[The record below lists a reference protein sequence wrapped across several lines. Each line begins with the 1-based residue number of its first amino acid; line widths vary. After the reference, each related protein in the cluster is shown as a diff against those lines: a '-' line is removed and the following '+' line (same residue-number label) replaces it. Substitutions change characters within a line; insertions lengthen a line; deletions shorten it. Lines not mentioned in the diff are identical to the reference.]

1 MLSIRGIKVRIKR
14 KTHFAALIKVVFVWV
29 LCQDKSL
36 SMSLSIRIN
45 VNQVVLLASMG
56 VANHG
61 YERKSAFW
69 ARRLRQI

>member
-14 KTHFAALIKVVFVWV
+14 KTHFVALIKVVFVWV

-36 SMSLSIRIN
+36 SLSIRIN

-69 ARRLRQI
+69 ARRLR